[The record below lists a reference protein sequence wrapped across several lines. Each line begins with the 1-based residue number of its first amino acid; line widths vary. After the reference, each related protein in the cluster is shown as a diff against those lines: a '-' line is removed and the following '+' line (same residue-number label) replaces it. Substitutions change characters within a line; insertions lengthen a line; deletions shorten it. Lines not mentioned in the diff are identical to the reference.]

1 MLPAEDFGIAQ
12 VYDAGRKKIV
22 IFGGVTPMFEKIA
35 AMGHEQVV
43 LCHDPSV
50 GYRGIIAIHS
60 TVLGPAVG
68 GTRFWPYATE
78 EEAFV
83 DALRLARG
91 MTYKNAV
98 AGLKCGGG
106 KAVIIGDNRRTDR
119 EALFR
124 AHGRFIERLGG
135 CFITGEDVGTTATD
149 MEYVHMETNF
159 VGGISERGGDP
170 SPWTAQ
176 GVFRGI
182 QASAMY
188 KWGADDLSGKRVAI
202 QGCGSVGY
210 HLAKALRE
218 AGATLIVADLDPDR
232 ARRVAVDFNAVAVEP
247 ESIISVEADIFAP
260 CALGGIIND
269 HTIPQLRA
277 EIVAGA
283 ANNQLLEARHGEAL
297 MTRGILYAPD
307 YVINAGGVIN
317 GIIAMNGGDPAQR
330 RSAVYGIYDTLLT
343 LFEMA
348 ALEGIPTFLAA
359 DHLAEQRL
367 RSG

>member
-1 MLPAEDFGIAQ
+1 
-12 VYDAGRKKIV
+12 
-22 IFGGVTPMFEKIA
+22 MFEKIA
-35 AMGHEQVV
+35 EMGHEQVV
-43 LCHDPSV
+43 FCHDPSV
-50 GYRGIIAIHS
+50 GYRCVIAIHN

-78 EEAFV
+78 EEALQ

-98 AGLKCGGG
+98 AGLKFGGG
-106 KAVIIGDNRRTDR
+106 KAVIIGDNRRADR
-119 EALFR
+119 EGLFR

-135 CFITGEDVGTTATD
+135 CFITGEDVGTSATD
-149 MEYVHMETNF
+149 MEYVYLETNF
-159 VGGISERGGDP
+159 VGGTSERGGDP

-182 QASAMY
+182 QASAMFE
-188 KWGADDLSGKRVAI
+188 WGTDDLSGKRVAI
-202 QGCGSVGY
+202 QGCGNVGY
-210 HLAKALRE
+210 HLAKALHQ
-218 AGATLIVADLDPDR
+218 AGATLIVADIDPDR
-232 ARRVAVDFNAVAVEP
+232 VNRVAGEFNATAVDP
-247 ESIISVEADIFAP
+247 ESIFSADTDIFAP
-260 CALGGIIND
+260 CALGGTIND

-277 EIVAGA
+277 KIVAGA

-297 MTRGILYAPD
+297 KARGILYAPD

-317 GIIAMNGGDPAQR
+317 GTIAMNGGDPAQR
-330 RSAVYGIYDTLLT
+330 GSAVYGIYDTLLT

-348 ALEGIPTFLAA
+348 AIEGIPTFLAA

-367 RSG
+367 RTGRDDVYRGRMS

>member
-98 AGLKCGGG
+98 AGLPHGGG

-135 CFITGEDVGTTATD
+135 GFITGEDVWTSAID
-149 MEYVHMETNF
+149 MEYVRLETNF
-159 VGGISERGGDP
+159 VGGTAERGGDP
-170 SPWTAQ
+170 SPWTAR
-176 GVFRGI
+176 GVFQGI
-182 QASAMY
+182 RASAMY
-188 KWGADDLSGKRVAI
+188 AWGTDDLSVRRIAI
-202 QGCGSVGY
+202 QGCGNVGY
-210 HLAKALRE
+210 HLAKALHQAE
-218 AGATLIVADLDPDR
+218 ASLVVADVDLER
-232 ARRVAVDFNAVAVEP
+232 ARRVASEFNAELVEP
-247 ESIISVEADIFAP
+247 
-260 CALGGIIND
+260 
-269 HTIPQLRA
+269 
-277 EIVAGA
+277 
-283 ANNQLLEARHGEAL
+283 
-297 MTRGILYAPD
+297 
-307 YVINAGGVIN
+307 
-317 GIIAMNGGDPAQR
+317 
-330 RSAVYGIYDTLLT
+330 
-343 LFEMA
+343 
-348 ALEGIPTFLAA
+348 
-359 DHLAEQRL
+359 
-367 RSG
+367 